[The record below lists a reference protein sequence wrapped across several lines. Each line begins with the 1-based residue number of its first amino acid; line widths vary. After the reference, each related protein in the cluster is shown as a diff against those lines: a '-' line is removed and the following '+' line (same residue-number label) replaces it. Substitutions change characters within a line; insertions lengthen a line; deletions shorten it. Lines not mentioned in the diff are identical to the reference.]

1 MPQKK
6 ITPRCI
12 GSVGELANC
21 LAAILYDGGYGMWIA
36 RTLRQRKSRP
46 VSPVMGGP

>member
-12 GSVGELANC
+12 GRAGESASC
-21 LAAILYDGGYGMWIA
+21 LTAILYDGGDGVWIT
-36 RTLRQRKSRP
+36 RTPRQRRSRP
-46 VSPVMGGP
+46 VSPVMGDP